1 MSECLNIGDFPK
13 FSLYLKVWPC
23 FFVLYMVFPNS
34 AMFGSNRT
42 TCMSIVFQSW
52 VYGTGSDWMFHIIKR
67 RSIWGTI
74 MLGSLGSSFFQHDPK
89 KWRSDTYIPWLHPN
103 LTGILTGRWLGPHV
117 ATHDSQCAPVWTEDP
132 LDMYDIAASGL
143 NTLPTMQIQFIYRY
157 KHIQTRYNMQ
167 SQTQLLLVFSDWYY
181 SSSQHLL
188 CGHLSRI

>member
-157 KHIQTRYNMQ
+157 KHIQTSIICSHKHSY
-167 SQTQLLLVFSDWYY
+167 SWFSRTDTI
-181 SSSQHLL
+181 QARNT
-188 CGHLSRI
+188 CCAGI